1 MKRLFIL
8 FFGLLVFVP
17 AFASNY
23 ALADTLEFPPG
34 QNGLHGITETIDF
47 LVCDYNPI
55 TGAVSVTTTDPGP
68 VFVLVTGQSTGVAY
82 RKLFYGA
89 TVFILT
95 QSDRYDILFILPS
108 GETYSGSFD
117 VY

>member
-8 FFGLLVFVP
+8 FFGLLIIAP
-17 AFASNY
+17 AFANNY

-34 QNGLHGITETIDF
+34 QNGLHGITEATDY

-55 TGAVSVTTTDPGP
+55 TGVVSVTATEPGP

-82 RKLFYGA
+82 RDLFYGA
-89 TVFILT
+89 TVFFLT

-108 GETYSGSFD
+108 GATYSGSFD